1 MTYNINYIVL
11 KLKVNVRFMYNNS
24 EIEIVTEVKYLG
36 LLLSKTG
43 SFIHAKKDL
52 IKRAS
57 KSMFAVLQKSRL
69 FNLSIDCQLDL
80 FDKIL
85 KPILYGCEIW
95 GFSYLD
101 TIERLHLKFCKYV
114 LCVYKSTP
122 NVMIYGELGRYP
134 LSISVKV
141 RMITFWANV
150 INCNTSKLTGVLY
163 SLASRNHNL
172 NSIRSP

>member
-1 MTYNINYIVL
+1 
-11 KLKVNVRFMYNNS
+11 MYNNS
-24 EIEIVTEVKYLG
+24 EIEIVTEVKYNG

-57 KSMFAVLQKSRL
+57 KSMFALLKTSTL

-85 KPILYGCEIW
+85 KPILLYGCEIW
-95 GFSYLD
+95 GFSNLD
-101 TIERLHLKFCKYV
+101 TIERLHLKFCQYV
-114 LCVYKSTP
+114 LCVCKSTP
-122 NVMIYGELGRYP
+122 NFMVYGELGRYP
-134 LSISVKV
+134 LSISVKL
-141 RMITFWANV
+141 RMLTFWKNV

-163 SLASRNHNL
+163 LLASRNQL
-172 NSIRSP
+172 LGYLLLKVY